1 MKWTTH
7 QAMSLMA
14 AFAAGFPLV
23 GMAAAWA
30 GSVFPDVLDQR
41 AARRAFFRQK
51 KFNQVH
57 RRSSHWFGWWLVI
70 WAWSMT
76 GQLGPLPDAIVGG
89 FGFGA
94 LTHVLLDMCT
104 THGVPL
110 LPFAGKR
117 FSLKLCST
125 GSLGEYAL
133 LVMCVLL
140 FWIMEKPELI
150 RFDVPLY

>member
-1 MKWTTH
+1 MKWATH
-7 QAMSLMA
+7 QTMALMA
-14 AFAAGFPLV
+14 AFSAGFPIV

-30 GSVFPDVLDQR
+30 GSVVPDVIDQR
-41 AARRAFFRQK
+41 AANRAFFRQK

-57 RRSSHWFGWWLVI
+57 RRSSHWFGWWLAI
-70 WAWSMT
+70 WAWSLT
-76 GQLGPLPDAIVGG
+76 GQLGPLPDAVVGG

-110 LPFAGKR
+110 LPFAKKR

-133 LVMCVLL
+133 LIMSIVL
-140 FWIMEKPELI
+140 FWIMKRPELVNFHV
-150 RFDVPLY
+150 RLY